1 MKTIIGVMFGVLLF
15 AAAPEFAIAQEGCR
29 AARGS
34 CSQMNADCEKKCQAG
49 TNPSACVARV
59 CSGAM
64 TGCKANGVWKSVLSP
79 ACWKTN
85 NRS

>member
-1 MKTIIGVMFGVLLF
+1 
-15 AAAPEFAIAQEGCR
+15 
-29 AARGS
+29 
-34 CSQMNADCEKKCQAG
+34 
-49 TNPSACVARV
+49 
-59 CSGAM
+59 M

>member
-1 MKTIIGVMFGVLLF
+1 MVMISLFGFVAL
-15 AAAPEFAIAQEGCR
+15 AAMAGQALAQEGCR
-29 AARGS
+29 DSRNS
-34 CSQMNADCEKKCQAG
+34 CSQLNASCEKACQG
-49 TNPSACVARV
+49 GNNPSACVART
-59 CSGAM
+59 CSVSL